1 MSDINTFKIF
11 FNFFLDSSDKEHS
24 LKVYKKVMEGLKKMS
39 DYTILTSRFQPA
51 EFAPYEQVLDE
62 FILPISLSGDFIIP
76 WKYLKESVWS
86 YTDETYSEAVSSAE
100 YFIEQIFNEIYKI
113 AGEKV
118 GFIYFLSSSDLN
130 DSGNDFTLKYYIA
143 DQNELRKVYTFD
155 YKTIEEDCENPEEEI
170 EIKLENLDRA
180 VTTLE
185 QSVEFFKKEGIA
197 AQEPCI
203 KIKNEKE
210 NVVYQDY
217 ELIN

>member
-1 MSDINTFKIF
+1 
-11 FNFFLDSSDKEHS
+11 
-24 LKVYKKVMEGLKKMS
+24 MS

-51 EFAPYEQVLDE
+51 DFAPYEQVLDE
-62 FILPISLSGDFIIP
+62 YILPISLSGDFIIP
-76 WKYLKESVWS
+76 WKYVNGAVWT

-143 DQNELRKVYTFD
+143 DQNELREVYAFD
-155 YKTIEEDCENPEEEI
+155 YKTIDEDSEDPEAEI

-180 VTTLE
+180 VSTLE

-203 KIKNEKE
+203 KIKDEKG

>member
-1 MSDINTFKIF
+1 MSDINAFKIF
-11 FNFFLDSSDKEHS
+11 FNFFLDSTNKEHS
-24 LKVYKKVMEGLKKMS
+24 LMVYKKVMEGLKKMS

-51 EFAPYEQVLDE
+51 DFAPYEQVLDE
-62 FILPISLSGDFIIP
+62 YILPISLSGDFIIP

-86 YTDETYSEAVSSAE
+86 YTDDTYSEAVSSAE

-130 DSGNDFTLKYYIA
+130 DSGNDFTLKYFIA
-143 DQNELRKVYTFD
+143 DQNELREVYAFD
-155 YKTIEEDCENPEEEI
+155 YKNIDEDCEDPEEEI

-180 VTTLE
+180 VSTLE

-203 KIKNEKE
+203 KIKDANDK
-210 NVVYQDY
+210 VVYQDY